1 MGSNFLM
8 EKRGIKVKLGVFTV
22 LYQDLPLEQM
32 LDKVAEMGVEAV
44 ELGTGNYPGNKHC
57 DPDQLLEDPAK
68 VKALKKAVEDRGLT
82 ISALSCHGNPLHPD
96 KKFAKE
102 SHETWRKT
110 VLLAEQLE
118 IPVIN
123 VFSGCP
129 GDHPG
134 AKYPNWVTC
143 SWPPE
148 YLEILKW
155 QWEEVVIPYW
165 SEEAQFASSHG
176 INQIAF
182 EMHPGFVVYN
192 PETLLKLREHVG
204 ASIGANFD
212 PSHLLWQG
220 IDPVEAIKKLGSEKA
235 IFHVHAK
242 DTYMDQ
248 ANIRVNGVLDTKHYS
263 NILDRSWVFRTVGY
277 GQNEKMWRDIISALR
292 AVGYDYVLSIE
303 HEDMLA
309 SIDEGLSK
317 AIDLL
322 KKLLFKEE
330 LPNMWWA

>member
-1 MGSNFLM
+1 M
-8 EKRGIKVKLGVFTV
+8 KLGVFTV
-22 LYQDLPLEQM
+22 LYQDLPFEQM

-57 DPDQLLEDPAK
+57 DPDQLLEDPTK
-68 VKALKKAVEDRGLT
+68 IKAFKKAVEGRSLT
-82 ISALSCHGNPLHPD
+82 ISSLSCHGNPIHPD
-96 KKFAKE
+96 KNFAKQ
-102 SHETWRKT
+102 SHDTWRKT
-110 VLLAEQLE
+110 VLLAEKLE
-118 IPVIN
+118 VPVIN

-155 QWEEVVIPYW
+155 QWEEIVIPYW
-165 SEEAQFASSHG
+165 REEAQFASSHG
-176 INQIAF
+176 IHQIAF

-220 IDPVEAIKKLGSEKA
+220 IDPVEAIKKLGREKA

-242 DTYMDQ
+242 DTYMDPT
-248 ANIRVNGVLDTKHYS
+248 NIRVNGVLDTKHYS
-263 NILDRSWVFRTVGY
+263 NILERSWVFRTVGY
-277 GQNEKMWRDIISALR
+277 GQNEKMWRDIVSTLR

-309 SIDEGLSK
+309 SIDEGLAK

-322 KKLLFKEE
+322 KKLLFRKE

>member
-1 MGSNFLM
+1 M
-8 EKRGIKVKLGVFTV
+8 KLGVFTV
-22 LYQDLPLEQM
+22 LYQNLPLEQM

-57 DPDQLLEDPAK
+57 NPEELLDDAAK
-68 VKALKKAVEDRGLT
+68 VSDFKKAVESRGLT
-82 ISALSCHGNPLHPD
+82 ISGLSCHGNPLHPD
-96 KKFAKE
+96 KQFARQ

-110 VLLAEQLE
+110 VLLAERLE

-123 VFSGCP
+123 GFSGCP

-134 AKYPNWVTC
+134 AKFPNWVTC

-148 YLEILKW
+148 YLEVLNW
-155 QWEEVVIPYW
+155 QWNEVVVPYW
-165 SEEAQFASSHG
+165 REEAKFAESHG
-176 INQIAF
+176 VKQIAF

-192 PETLLKLREHVG
+192 PETLLKLREQAG
-204 ASIGANFD
+204 PCIGANFD

-220 IDPVEAIKKLGSEKA
+220 IDPVEAIKKLGREKA
-235 IFHVHAK
+235 IFHFHAK
-242 DTYMDQ
+242 DTYLDN
-248 ANIRVNGVLDTKHYS
+248 ANIQVNGVLDTKHYS
-263 NILDRSWVFRTVGY
+263 KILDRSWTFRTVGY
-277 GQNEKMWRDIISALR
+277 GQNEKMWRDMVSALR

-317 AIDLL
+317 AIGFL
-322 KKLLFKEE
+322 KGLLFKEE
-330 LPNMWWA
+330 LAEMWWA